1 MALSLKQRCIN
12 ELKNI
17 GAFPTAPYSESRVA
31 RYIKSRLAGLSV
43 PFIQDRFGNI
53 IACYEGPG
61 APSSGGIGFAAH
73 MDHPAVDIIDQEHGM
88 LLGSI
93 RQEYFAKKVPILVYP
108 IKAPDAGS
116 HDPAIRGFIKSC
128 KVSDNRKL
136 MFNLK
141 LEKDLEG
148 TPSFGVWDM
157 PEVEF
162 RDNKAY
168 MRAVDDVGGCALALL
183 AMEEIASQ
191 KLPCRCYGIFSRAE
205 ETGFI
210 GVIALV
216 NENTIPKDVVIVSIE
231 TSKTLPDAVIG
242 GGPVIRAGD
251 TIMTFDGHAESL
263 LLDARESLEDEDS
276 EVKVQRQLMT
286 GGGCEGT
293 VYMLAGYPTTGLALP
308 LGNYHNMGDGETLA
322 PEYIDLDDFSTGV
335 RLLVRAAS
343 CKPSDYKARLTERLF
358 GRASADHHR
367 LLENGY

>member
-1 MALSLKQRCIN
+1 MAPSLKQRCIN
-12 ELKNI
+12 ELKTI
-17 GAFPTAPYSESRVA
+17 GTFPTAPYSESRVA
-31 RYIKSRLAGLSV
+31 RYIKSRLTSMDVA
-43 PFIQDRFGNI
+43 IHQDRFGNI

-73 MDHPAVDIIDQEHGM
+73 MDHPAIDILDQEHGM

-93 RQEYFAKKVPILVYP
+93 RKEFFAKKVPILVYP
-108 IKAPDAGS
+108 TKAPDAGS
-116 HDPAIRGFIKSC
+116 PDPAIKGYIKSC

-136 MFNLK
+136 MFNIK
-141 LEKDLEG
+141 LEQDLAG

-157 PEVEF
+157 PAVEF
-162 RDNKAY
+162 RDNRAY

-191 KLPCRCYGIFSRAE
+191 KLPCRCFGIFSRSE

-210 GVIALV
+210 GVTALV
-216 NENTIPKDVVIVSIE
+216 KETTIPKDVVIVSIE

-263 LLDARESLEDEDS
+263 LLDARESFEDEDS

-308 LGNYHNMGDGETLA
+308 LGNYHNMGDGDTLA

-343 CKPSDYKARLTERLF
+343 CNPGDYKARLTEKLF
-358 GRASADHHR
+358 GRAEADHHR
-367 LLENGY
+367 LLGNGY